1 MKEIKMKGGN
11 MTKKLTTIY
20 LDIEQLERLNKLSS
34 MTKITKS
41 AYIRE
46 AFDLVLKK
54 YENEINRT
62 PKKIV
67 TKNKTKSEKQERRG
81 FFRVLTNLKGQYIVK
96 DKKNRLEEC
105 TIINIHHKGIGLEL
119 YTPKKIKVGSSLTF
133 DIFTSDK
140 KEPITIAIKGKVKW
154 MKERKRY
161 FIGGIAVTSKKDE
174 EKLAKLIRLI
184 LGIKREGR

>member
-1 MKEIKMKGGN
+1 

-34 MTKITKS
+34 ITKTTKS
-41 AYIRE
+41 VYIRE

-54 YENEINRT
+54 YENEL
-62 PKKIV
+62 KKKPQKIERKQIV
-67 TKNKTKSEKQERRG
+67 KNENEERRG
-81 FFRVLTNLKGQYIVK
+81 FFRVLTNLKGQYILK
-96 DKKNRLEEC
+96 DKKNRLEKC
-105 TIINIHHKGIGLEL
+105 TIINIHHKGIGLEF

-133 DIFTSDK
+133 DIFTSDTL
-140 KEPITIAIKGKVKW
+140 EPITIKVKGKIKW

-161 FIGGIAVTSKKDE
+161 FIGGIAVTSKIDE

-184 LGIKREGR
+184 LGIKKEGR

>member
-1 MKEIKMKGGN
+1 

-34 MTKITKS
+34 MTKTTKS
-41 AYIRE
+41 VYIRE

-54 YENEINRT
+54 YEKELKGKPQKIER
-62 PKKIV
+62 KKTV
-67 TKNKTKSEKQERRG
+67 KSEKEERRG
-81 FFRVLTNLKGQYIVK
+81 FFRVLTNLKGQYTLK
-96 DKKNRLEEC
+96 DKKNGLEKC
-105 TIINIHHKGIGLEL
+105 TIINIHHKGIGLEF

-133 DIFTSDK
+133 DIFTSDTA
-140 KEPITIAIKGKVKW
+140 EPITIKVKGKIKW

-174 EKLAKLIRLI
+174 EKLAQLIRVI
-184 LGIKREGR
+184 LGIKKRR

>member
-1 MKEIKMKGGN
+1 

-34 MTKITKS
+34 MTKTTKS
-41 AYIRE
+41 KYIRE

-54 YENEINRT
+54 YEKELKRKPQKIKR
-62 PKKIV
+62 KQIV
-67 TKNKTKSEKQERRG
+67 TDKKEERRG
-81 FFRVLTNLKGQYIVK
+81 FFRVLTNLKGQYTLK
-96 DKKNRLEEC
+96 DKNNGLEKC
-105 TIINIHHKGIGLEL
+105 TIINIHHKGIGLEF

-133 DIFTSDK
+133 DIFTSDTA
-140 KEPITIAIKGKVKW
+140 EPITIKVKGKIKW

-161 FIGGIAVTSKKDE
+161 FIGGIAVTSKTDE
-174 EKLAKLIRLI
+174 EKLAQLIRVL